1 MNGFCV
7 CGDPKRHS
15 QEMKLYTNYCQQ
27 QQKQKLLKKLERVA
41 KTERSDTIRYETKRN
56 EAIRNV
62 SGEYG
67 NEISIINQIIN
78 LGEQL
83 RGERQSQRTEW
94 PKAIK
99 TIEKPLAQH

>member
-1 MNGFCV
+1 
-7 CGDPKRHS
+7 
-15 QEMKLYTNYCQQ
+15 
-27 QQKQKLLKKLERVA
+27 
-41 KTERSDTIRYETKRN
+41 
-56 EAIRNV
+56 V